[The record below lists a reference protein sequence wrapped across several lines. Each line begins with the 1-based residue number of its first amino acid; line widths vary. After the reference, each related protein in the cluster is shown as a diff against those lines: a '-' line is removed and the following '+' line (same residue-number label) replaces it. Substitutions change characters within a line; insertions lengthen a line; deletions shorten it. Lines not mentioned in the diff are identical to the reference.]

1 MLEKKYLEVKLNGQ
15 MFGAFEG
22 VTDLNA
28 EGNHLNFTSSEGTF
42 SYTKNENGLWTED
55 EGMGPDFDD
64 YNLCGARALS
74 RHQGGRKIRDMA
86 DMRQNDLAYVK
97 NTMDAQNDEDE
108 SDYDESEDYDDYDE
122 SDDYEDED

>member
-15 MFGAFEG
+15 TFGAFED
-22 VTDLNA
+22 VTNLNV

-55 EGMGPDFDD
+55 EGIGPDFDE

-97 NTMDAQNDEDE
+97 NTMDSYNDEDE

-122 SDDYEDED
+122 SDDYED

>member
-1 MLEKKYLEVKLNGQ
+1 MLEKKYLEVKLNGET
-15 MFGAFEG
+15 FGAFEG
-22 VTDLNA
+22 VTNLNA

-42 SYTKNENGLWTED
+42 SYTKNEDGLWTED
-55 EGMGPDFDD
+55 EGIGPDFDE

-97 NTMDAQNDEDE
+97 NAMEASQSDEDEDE
-108 SDYDESEDYDDYDE
+108 SDYDESEDY
-122 SDDYEDED
+122 EDED